1 VTRVLSAA
9 GLHEI
14 ASFEGFSP
22 VPYNDGNGTTS
33 PGQPPAAGNA
43 TIGYGR
49 LLHLG
54 PLTEEDVTHWG
65 RITVDQGLAM
75 LRNDTA
81 YYARAVDAAVKVRLG
96 LLPGR
101 AQCRFDQLVCLA
113 FNIGVGAFTTSSLL
127 REINLKGAPRKWQ
140 TLGPYWLEWD
150 HDAGGISQGLLN
162 RRTREFAQFAS
173 GKYAT

>member
-1 VTRVLSAA
+1 MARVLSPT

-14 ASFEGFSP
+14 ASFEGFVP
-22 VPYNDGNGTTS
+22 VPYNDGNGTTT

-49 LLHLG
+49 LLHIG
-54 PLTEEDVTHWG
+54 PVTEADIEKWG

-75 LRNDTA
+75 FKADMT
-81 YYARAVDAAVKVRLG
+81 YYARVVDQAVKVRLG

-101 AQCRFDQLVCLA
+101 AQCRFDQLVSLCE
-113 FNIGVGAFTTSSLL
+113 NIGAGAFQGSSLL
-127 REINLKGAPRKWQ
+127 REINLKGAPRDWQ
-140 TLGPYWLEWD
+140 TLGPYWIEFD
-150 HDAGGISQGLLN
+150 HDGYAVSQGLLT
-162 RRTREFAQFAS
+162 RRTREFAQFSS